1 MAIRVNYPLVYL
13 QKLTVLQ
20 PTLSKSLINHN
31 ENSEVKSQRK
41 VEPPWDCCRT
51 VYFIDGR

>member
-20 PTLSKSLINHN
+20 PTLSNSLINHN

>member
-13 QKLTVLQ
+13 QKLTVLRL
-20 PTLSKSLINHN
+20 TLSKYLIMKIQKLK
-31 ENSEVKSQRK
+31 VRK
-41 VEPPWDCCRT
+41 VEPPWYCRCT